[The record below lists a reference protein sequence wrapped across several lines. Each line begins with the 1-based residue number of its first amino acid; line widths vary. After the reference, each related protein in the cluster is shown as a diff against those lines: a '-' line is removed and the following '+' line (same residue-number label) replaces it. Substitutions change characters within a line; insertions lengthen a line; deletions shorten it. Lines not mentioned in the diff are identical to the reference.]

1 MTCVVCRILG
11 ILFEAKIRISFPSF
25 INLGNG
31 TYFWPWIF
39 FTLAFWRLRSYLK
52 WSPITFGPLTFLVP
66 KKFGPWEVWAQRN
79 LLPAWNSLYSIFM
92 QGPTFLG
99 PKFLR
104 DQISW
109 GPKKSGA
116 QMRSGTI
123 SVTASKGHNWP
134 WKKTKKAE
142 IFSRLA
148 CATTE
153 AKLLWVCARIQQST
167 ERHFKSSGTVCS
179 SKRQHYG

>member
-1 MTCVVCRILG
+1 MLKYSEITVWNIVPEFPLNKNLTLKPKSERQIFEAVNQNDVCRILG

-109 GPKKSGA
+109 RPNFSGTKFLGDQKSQGPKWDRGPF
-116 QMRSGTI
+116 Q
-123 SVTASKGHNWP
+123 
-134 WKKTKKAE
+134 
-142 IFSRLA
+142 L
-148 CATTE
+148 
-153 AKLLWVCARIQQST
+153 
-167 ERHFKSSGTVCS
+167 
-179 SKRQHYG
+179 

>member
-109 GPKKSGA
+109 RPNFSGTKFLGDQKGQGP
-116 QMRSGTI
+116 QMRLGTI
-123 SVTASKGHNWP
+123 SVIANKGTPASSWHFHYHLP
-134 WKKTKKAE
+134 TY
-142 IFSRLA
+142 LV
-148 CATTE
+148 
-153 AKLLWVCARIQQST
+153 LST
-167 ERHFKSSGTVCS
+167 
-179 SKRQHYG
+179 